1 MNPQIAKDLAVKVL
15 KHLEAHGVP
24 ALCVGGCAR
33 DVFNDRDV
41 RDIDIVINHPDPD
54 KFNFIQE
61 IPAIF
66 GSPCDVRI
74 FEEYDGELVDQ
85 DSGAHRPETSDF
97 RDRICCVTQI
107 RGYWHGEV
115 ASVDI
120 LHAQEHMDDL
130 NDFLGTFDL
139 TINQCA
145 FGSDGQLRVPADHY
159 KVRLVDG
166 VKLNSRILSR
176 IERLHAKYPLH
187 DWSEVMTEIAPLAG
201 LFK

>member
-15 KHLEAHGVP
+15 KHLEAHRVP

-33 DVFNDRDV
+33 DVFNNQDV

-54 KFNFIQE
+54 KFNFIQDMS
-61 IPAIF
+61 IIF
-66 GSPCDVRI
+66 GGPCDVRI
-74 FEEYDGELVDQ
+74 FEEYGDELIDR
-85 DSGAHRPETSDF
+85 DSGTHRPESSDF

-107 RGYWHGEV
+107 RGYWHGEI

-120 LHAQEHMDDL
+120 LHAQAPLADL
-130 NDFLGTFDL
+130 REFVGTFDL
-139 TINQCA
+139 TINQCY
-145 FGSDGQLRVPADHY
+145 FGSDGALGVPPDHY

-166 VKLNSRILSR
+166 VKLNSRILRR
-176 IERLHAKYPLH
+176 IERLRAKYPQH

-201 LFK
+201 LLK